1 MYALCRCLQ
10 FVQCLEFN
18 LNFWHWLTGA
28 KIKSISEFKGW
39 LFCNVFFVILMV
51 AASWLP
57 ACEMWVWSG
66 LGRALKKV
74 ISKCGQQRREVRC
87 HGKYDYSITGPC
99 YPHCVQHGRFC
110 SPPELVAWCPLKI
123 MKKISFLK
131 SSPLA
136 KTSHHCTGCC
146 TPLARIWRRRFQ
158 CCSYQ
163 PDSEQIAEAVTFWVA
178 SSSNMH
184 FGPCYSVGI

>member
-39 LFCNVFFVILMV
+39 LFCNVFFVILMA

-123 MKKISFLK
+123 MKKLIFKELPPWPKRVTTALDAAHLWPEFGGWDFNAAATSQIQSRLLK
-131 SSPLA
+131 P
-136 KTSHHCTGCC
+136 
-146 TPLARIWRRRFQ
+146 
-158 CCSYQ
+158 
-163 PDSEQIAEAVTFWVA
+163 
-178 SSSNMH
+178 
-184 FGPCYSVGI
+184 

>member
-1 MYALCRCLQ
+1 MAFNIIYLFSLYCDVVLCVMYALCRCLQ

-39 LFCNVFFVILMV
+39 LFCNVFFVILMA

-99 YPHCVQHGRFC
+99 YPHCAKHGRFC

-123 MKKISFLK
+123 MKKLIFKELPPWPKRVTTALDAAHLWPEFGGWDFNAAATSQIQSRLLK
-131 SSPLA
+131 P
-136 KTSHHCTGCC
+136 
-146 TPLARIWRRRFQ
+146 
-158 CCSYQ
+158 
-163 PDSEQIAEAVTFWVA
+163 
-178 SSSNMH
+178 
-184 FGPCYSVGI
+184 

>member
-1 MYALCRCLQ
+1 MYCDVVLCVMYALCRCLQ

-74 ISKCGQQRREVRC
+74 ISKCGQQRREVRR

-99 YPHCVQHGRFC
+99 YPHCVQHRRFC
-110 SPPELVAWCPLKI
+110 SPTELVAWCPPKNCEKTHFCPKCEVCGWFSLR
-123 MKKISFLK
+123 SFVHGQTQ
-131 SSPLA
+131 SPL
-136 KTSHHCTGCC
+136 H
-146 TPLARIWRRRFQ
+146 
-158 CCSYQ
+158 
-163 PDSEQIAEAVTFWVA
+163 
-178 SSSNMH
+178 
-184 FGPCYSVGI
+184 

>member
-74 ISKCGQQRREVRC
+74 ISECGQQRREVRC

-99 YPHCVQHGRFC
+99 YPHCAKHGRYC
-110 SPPELVAWCPLKI
+110 SQTELVAWCPLKI
-123 MKKISFLK
+123 AKKLFF
-131 SSPLA
+131 A
-136 KTSHHCTGCC
+136 KNKMWKKCEVCRYAALVT
-146 TPLARIWRRRFQ
+146 
-158 CCSYQ
+158 CS
-163 PDSEQIAEAVTFWVA
+163 AV
-178 SSSNMH
+178 
-184 FGPCYSVGI
+184 